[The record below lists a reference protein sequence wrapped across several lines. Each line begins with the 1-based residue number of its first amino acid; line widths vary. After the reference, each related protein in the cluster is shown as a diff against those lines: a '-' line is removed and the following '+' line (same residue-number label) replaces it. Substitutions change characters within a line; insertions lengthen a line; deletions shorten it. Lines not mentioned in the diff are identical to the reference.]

1 MEKKEFITSR
11 KEIVGKKRFRNYYS
25 ITETGRQYLATAE
38 IAYKQLTTGA
48 CAIIYGEDKK

>member
-11 KEIVGKKRFRNYYS
+11 KELVGKKRFRNYYS
-25 ITETGRQYLATAE
+25 ITETGRKYLATAE

-48 CAIIYGEDKK
+48 CAILYGEDK